1 MEHVTNSWTRGL
13 PSSSSLF
20 LELSS
25 SFIVGGLMV
34 WRAVPTG
41 LLRIAA
47 CVAVDANNRFVAEMA
62 HLDVHACIERDV

>member
-1 MEHVTNSWTRGL
+1 
-13 PSSSSLF
+13 
-20 LELSS
+20 
-25 SFIVGGLMV
+25 VGGLMV

-62 HLDVHACIERDV
+62 HLDVHACN